1 MRIRSLSA
9 RALAVATLLAG
20 GGLLL
25 VRCQALLTAPAGS
38 TLQMV
43 ANPPFIPA
51 HGGVSVISVVVV
63 EPAGTVVPDG
73 TVVQFFTTLGRID
86 EQGRT
91 NDGVARVN
99 LLATGLS
106 GKADVTAISGGQAA
120 APSPTPGP
128 STRPGPTFGAAE
140 GVGSA
145 TLTVAIG
152 TAQPT
157 RVVVTA
163 DPPRATARQPALIR
177 AIVIDD
183 NGNPVANVPVFFR
196 ISPPII
202 AESMDSGGNPV
213 FTDTNGIAEDLLRT
227 TADATSPGRTLT
239 VEASAA
245 GVSSGTVIVRI
256 N

>member
-1 MRIRSLSA
+1 MRIRSLSVHVP
-9 RALAVATLLAG
+9 VAAALLAG

-25 VRCQALLTAPAGS
+25 AHCQALLTAPAGS

-43 ANPPFIPA
+43 ANPMFIPA

-73 TVVQFFTTLGRID
+73 TVVQFFTTLGHID

-120 APSPTPGP
+120 ASPTPAP
-128 STRPGPTFGAAE
+128 STRPGPTLAAAQ

-152 TAQPT
+152 TGEPT
-157 RVVVTA
+157 RVVVTS
-163 DPPRATARQPALIR
+163 DPPRATARQPATIR

-196 ISPPII
+196 ISPPVI
-202 AESMDSGGNPV
+202 AESMASGGNPV
-213 FTDTNGIAEDLLRT
+213 YTDTNGIAEDVLRT
-227 TADATSPGRTLT
+227 TAAATDPGRTVT

-245 GVSSGTVIVRI
+245 GVSTGTVIVRI